1 MFKVT
6 NRNIVCLLLVLKH
19 FTHFTNVSIADF
31 EQVNISWESSSH
43 YRVDIYMP
51 KVN

>member
-31 EQVNISWESSSH
+31 EQVNVSWKTSCH
-43 YRVDIYMP
+43 YQVDIYMP